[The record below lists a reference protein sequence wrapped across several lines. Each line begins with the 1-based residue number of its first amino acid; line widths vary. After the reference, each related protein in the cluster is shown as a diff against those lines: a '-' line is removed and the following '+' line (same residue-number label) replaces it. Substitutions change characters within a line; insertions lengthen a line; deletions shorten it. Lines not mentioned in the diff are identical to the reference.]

1 MMKMKK
7 VMIGCNVLR
16 KEAEALLDC
25 SDIECRW
32 IQESLHN
39 TPDLLH
45 TEIQKA
51 IDQESDADIIFLSY
65 GLCGQALA
73 GIEARACPLVIPR
86 IDDCIAMILADRTD
100 LGDLRRSSYFVSQGW
115 LWGEDGIGYEHDRIK
130 EKYGEKRALRIAR
143 AMFKNY
149 SYLLFIKTGVETQAD
164 RDKCQAMA
172 EKLGLQVNETT
183 GNIQMLEDMLKG
195 GDDQRFIV
203 LKPGEK
209 ITEDMF

>member
-1 MMKMKK
+1 MKR

-32 IQESLHN
+32 IQEALHN
-39 TPDLLH
+39 TPELLH
-45 TEIQKA
+45 IEIQKA
-51 IDQESDADIIFLSY
+51 IDLENDADIIYLNY
-65 GLCGQALA
+65 GLCGKALV
-73 GIEARACPLVIPR
+73 GIEARTCSLVIPR

-100 LGDLRRSSYFVSQGW
+100 LSDLRRSSYFVSQGW
-115 LWGEDGIGYEHDRIK
+115 LWGEEGIGYEHDRIK

-164 RDKCQAMA
+164 RNKCQAMA
-172 EKLGLQVNETT
+172 EKLGLVVNEAT
-183 GNIQMLEDMLKG
+183 GNIRLLEDMLKG
-195 GDDQRFIV
+195 QEDQRFIV
-203 LKPGEK
+203 LKAGEK
-209 ITEDMF
+209 VSEDMF